1 MQPFSGAIPGA
12 PGASLKKMI
21 KKRPYNNSIANPGAT
36 GSTGV
41 RGVSIKTRK
50 RPYKTSKKPA
60 HSKTDSLKN
69 RREKKKKNRQ
79 NVQSHPVTPIQ
90 KSSQIKKAETKELK
104 RHLYIFK
111 SLTRKAKNRDI
122 VLKKAP
128 LSLYKTIRLL
138 FKLLKK
144 GAIPLNNPQRNR
156 LKPWVNFIRENS
168 TGSDSSVKKRISQR
182 GEGLGSVLKT
192 VLPIIGPILSM
203 IV

>member
-1 MQPFSGAIPGA
+1 MQPFSGAIPSA
-12 PGASLKKMI
+12 PGASLR
-21 KKRPYNNSIANPGAT
+21 KKRPYKKA
-36 GSTGV
+36 
-41 RGVSIKTRK
+41 KT
-50 RPYKTSKKPA
+50 PKTNAP
-60 HSKTDSLKN
+60 KN

-79 NVQSHPVTPIQ
+79 NVQSHPIKTSQNGQNHPVKPSQ
-90 KSSQIKKAETKELK
+90 KSYKIKKTESKELK

-144 GAIPLNNPQRNR
+144 GAIPLNNAQRNR
-156 LKPWVNFIRENS
+156 LKPWINFIRENS
-168 TGSDSSVKKRISQR
+168 KGNDSIVKSRVSQS
-182 GEGLGSVLKT
+182 GDGLSSILKT
-192 VLPIIGPILSM
+192 VLPIIAPILSM